1 MFQAKDICDEQ
12 KDFFWNYDSCE
23 CERRSLVAR
32 GAGEEPGGNWGNCGE
47 YFSAIA
53 RRGNTVADIGSWI
66 LLGSCLALVAILA
79 AATYHYRYYMNFYMK
94 RYFVCLSL
102 YLYAYCF
109 LRTILLTIFVV
120 GSKIYV
126 KF

>member
-79 AATYHYRYYMNFYMK
+79 AATYHYRYYLHEFLNEEELFSLPILT
-94 RYFVCLSL
+94 FVCPL
-102 YLYAYCF
+102 F
-109 LRTILLTIFVV
+109 F
-120 GSKIYV
+120 
-126 KF
+126 

>member
-94 RYFVCLSL
+94 RDYFVCLS
-102 YLYAYCF
+102 
-109 LRTILLTIFVV
+109 
-120 GSKIYV
+120 
-126 KF
+126 